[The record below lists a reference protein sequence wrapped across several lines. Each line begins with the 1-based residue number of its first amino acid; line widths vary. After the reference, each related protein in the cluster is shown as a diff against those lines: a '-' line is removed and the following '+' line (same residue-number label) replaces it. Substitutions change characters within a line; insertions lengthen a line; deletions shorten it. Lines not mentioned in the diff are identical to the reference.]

1 MDLVGDL
8 ARLEHAWY
16 TGNLSPEER
25 DKRKAAQEEFKV
37 RYGKD

>member
-8 ARLEHAWY
+8 ARPEHAWY

-25 DKRKAAQEEFKV
+25 AKRKAAQEEFKN
-37 RYGKD
+37 RYGND